1 MNLETSQKTQKN
13 PEFKPRF
20 FELSTRFSPSHR
32 LLVITGLYYNHF
44 IFIFFPREPQMNLE
58 LKWPMIEL
66 ADYSNNRLTALTKN
80 RTGLMKKPTAP
91 MPPPQNQNTILYLY
105 SLLLLL
111 LIPVHLLSIILNP
124 CFFFLNQSM

>member
-1 MNLETSQKTQKN
+1 
-13 PEFKPRF
+13 
-20 FELSTRFSPSHR
+20 
-32 LLVITGLYYNHF
+32 
-44 IFIFFPREPQMNLE
+44 MNLE

-111 LIPVHLLSIILNP
+111 LLIPVHLLSIILNP
-124 CFFFLNQSM
+124 CFFSESVYVMY

>member
-1 MNLETSQKTQKN
+1 
-13 PEFKPRF
+13 
-20 FELSTRFSPSHR
+20 
-32 LLVITGLYYNHF
+32 
-44 IFIFFPREPQMNLE
+44 MNLE

-105 SLLLLL
+105 SLLLLIILLLLL
-111 LIPVHLLSIILNP
+111 LIPVHFLSII
-124 CFFFLNQSM
+124 